1 VREKEKKDPGNPFAG
16 LDSSLFPPAKEGTLS
31 LRSARTVT
39 GPPADKAGASAS
51 LARGPSLLPFAEA
64 AEAGGAD
71 QEKLDFFQAMAG
83 VSPLA
88 GRGREVPS
96 EPEAAP
102 APRSAPGNPLQDI
115 VDGKL
120 AFALSGSDE
129 YAEGHV
135 VGLDM
140 LTVGKL
146 QARQYSPESHIDLHG
161 LNSWQAF
168 QNMVHFFRAAYIK
181 GERTVLVVTG
191 RGRNSPNGV
200 PVLRFKVQEWLT
212 QEPLRRV
219 VLAFCTAKQE
229 DGGLGALYVL
239 LRKHRKNSGK
249 IRWDAIPADPDF
261 LP

>member
-1 VREKEKKDPGNPFAG
+1 MRGQEKKDPANPFAG
-16 LDSSLFPPAKEGTLS
+16 LDSSQFPPAKEGMRARHPAPKT
-31 LRSARTVT
+31 RSF
-39 GPPADKAGASAS
+39 ADKAVASAALSREPAAS
-51 LARGPSLLPFAEA
+51 LFPEA
-64 AEAGGAD
+64 AEQGGAD
-71 QEKLDFFQAMAG
+71 EESRAFLHAMTG

-88 GRGREVPS
+88 GRGREVPA

-102 APRSAPGNPLQDI
+102 APRDAPGNPLQDI

-120 AFALSGSDE
+120 EFALSGSDE

-135 VGLDM
+135 VGLDP

-146 QARQYSPESHIDLHG
+146 QARQYSPEAHIDLHG
-161 LNSWQAF
+161 LNSEQAF
-168 QNMVHFFRAAYIK
+168 GNLVHFFRTSYLK
-181 GERTVLVVTG
+181 GVRTVLIVTG

-200 PVLRFKVQEWLT
+200 PVLRFKVQGWLT
-212 QEPLRRV
+212 QEPFRRV

-239 LRKHRKNSGK
+239 LRKHKKNSGK
-249 IRWDAIPADPDF
+249 VRWDATPADPDL